1 MVMEDVMTKIEQYW
15 DRRSDGFDLEHDTE
29 DLGRWAETLR
39 RLLGPDRGK
48 SVLDLGTGTGFLANM
63 TAAAGYPT
71 VGVDVSKKMLEHAV
85 RHAAQR
91 GVPAV
96 YMEGN
101 VQKLPFLDGTFDAL
115 VNARLIWTVVEPD
128 LCLRE
133 WFRVLKPGGALFCLN
148 RMQPGVG
155 LTLGQ
160 SNIYEDDEVNDRLTC
175 KGADMEKLSGL
186 LLRNGFTDVKITELP
201 GLTRPEFD
209 LEPWFVLSGGKSEE
223 PAGESGSGT
232 A

>member
-1 MVMEDVMTKIEQYW
+1 MEDVIAKIATYW
-15 DRRSDGFDLEHDTE
+15 DKRSEGFDLEHDTE
-29 DLGRWAETLR
+29 DLGRWADTLR
-39 RLLGPDRGK
+39 KLLGPDRGK

-63 TAAAGYPT
+63 TAAEGYPT
-71 VGVDVSKKMLEHAV
+71 VGADVSKKMLERAV
-85 RHAAQR
+85 RHAAAR
-91 GVPAV
+91 HVPAV
-96 YMEGN
+96 YMEAD
-101 VQKLPFLDGTFDAL
+101 VRRLPFMDGTFDAV

-133 WFRVLKPGGALFCLN
+133 WFRVLKPGGALFCFN
-148 RMQPGVG
+148 RMRPGAG

-160 SNIYEDDEVNDRLTC
+160 SNIYEDDEVNRRLTC
-175 KGADMEKLSGL
+175 KGADMEKLSAL

-209 LEPWFVLSGGKSEE
+209 LEPWFVLSGGKSGE
-223 PAGESGSGT
+223 PARVGGSGS